1 MVSTPSLKR
10 DPHHHIPLWEL
21 RYPCFSLISAEGGFS
36 FFLVAKQRQKLAT
49 ENNMNKLSLSAV
61 LHWVAH
67 SGGLCCSDSLCL
79 HDYWKVSLLRRA
91 NRITLSCSDPC
102 SSSYTNLLVNY
113 TVIASR
119 HPIKIWHRQGWS
131 WEKKSHLTAGKQCSW
146 ISVHC
151 YTLPSRFINN
161 PSYKVMIIFFL
172 VQFLQQWDPV
182 STQLV
187 CLSSRYFKSFN
198 YYYSYCKYGQ
208 FYMGSLFSWCN
219 LLTLKDQYTSYSNAM
234 CSFCCVTLHLTPDVM
249 QKTMKV

>member
-1 MVSTPSLKR
+1 MRTTLPTFLFDQCRGRV
-10 DPHHHIPLWEL
+10 
-21 RYPCFSLISAEGGFS
+21 F

-161 PSYKVMIIFFL
+161 PSYKAMIIFFWCSSYNSEIQSVHSL
-172 VQFLQQWDPV
+172 SV
-182 STQLV
+182 S
-187 CLSSRYFKSFN
+187 
-198 YYYSYCKYGQ
+198 
-208 FYMGSLFSWCN
+208 
-219 LLTLKDQYTSYSNAM
+219 AP
-234 CSFCCVTLHLTPDVM
+234 VTLSLLIIIILIVNMGNFIWVAYFLDATYWP
-249 QKTMKV
+249 